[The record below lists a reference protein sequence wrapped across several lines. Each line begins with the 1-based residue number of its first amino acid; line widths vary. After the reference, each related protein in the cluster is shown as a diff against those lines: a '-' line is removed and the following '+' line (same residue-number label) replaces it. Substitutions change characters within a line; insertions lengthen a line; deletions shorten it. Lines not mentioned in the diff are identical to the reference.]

1 MDLLKLNKKF
11 YLKTQEYFNTSRQSP
26 WPGWKKILPYL
37 PRRVKAGLQGQS
49 LQVLDLGCGNGRFGK
64 FLAEHKTIDYTG
76 MDNNQYLLDRCR
88 ETLPQAK
95 LINQDIIKPWPL
107 KEKFDLVV
115 LFAVLHHIPTAANRL
130 KVLKQ
135 AKKFLRPDGLLV
147 FTTWQFDQSKI
158 VKKIAKND
166 YLLYWKKGITA
177 LRYCHCFTKKEV
189 QGLIKALK
197 LKLLADFIADTSNRY
212 LILQK

>member
-11 YLKTQEYFNTSRQSP
+11 YLKTQKYFNTSRQSP
-26 WPGWKKILPYL
+26 WPGWKKLLPH
-37 PRRVKAGLQGQS
+37 LQVRN

-64 FLAEHKTIDYTG
+64 FLAEHRQIDYTG
-76 MDNNQYLLDRCR
+76 IDNNQYLLDRCG
-88 ETLPQAK
+88 EVLPHAT
-95 LINQDIIKPWPL
+95 LINQDLLKPWPI
-107 KEKFDLVV
+107 KEKPACRQGRFDLIV
-115 LFAVLHHIPTAANRL
+115 LFAVLHHIPTAADRL
-130 KVLKQ
+130 KILQ
-135 AKKFLRPDGLLV
+135 RAKKLLKSNGLLI
-147 FTTWQFDQSKI
+147 FTTWQFDRSKI
-158 VKKIAKND
+158 VKKIARND

-177 LRYCHCFTKKEV
+177 LRYCHRFTKKEV